1 MFTIPN
7 NGWQKFFT
15 ENQSELS
22 IIENELNQLKIKY
35 ESLKIFPK
43 NENIFK
49 AFELCDLNNLKVI
62 IIGQDCYH
70 GPNQANGLC
79 FSVNENIDNP
89 PSLKNI
95 LKEMKSDLGI
105 DKRVSNFSDLASQG
119 VLLLNS
125 SLTVHERLAGSH
137 LYIWENF
144 TNKVIEYIC
153 KHSSNDLVFILWGNY
168 AKNKKKFITP
178 RHLVIEGTHPSP
190 LSANRGGFFG
200 GKYFSKTNEFLKNKK
215 YDLIVWN
222 Q

>member
-1 MFTIPN
+1 MFTIPK
-7 NGWQKFFT
+7 NGWQEFFT
-15 ENQSELS
+15 ENKSELS

-35 ESLKIFPK
+35 DSLKIFPQ

-95 LKEMKSDLGI
+95 LKEMKTDLGI
-105 DKRVSNFSDLASQG
+105 DKRVSNFSDLAGQG

-137 LYIWENF
+137 LHIWENF

-153 KHSSNDLVFILWGNY
+153 EHSSNDLVFILWGNY